1 MIQAKQKK
9 CKVCGSSF
17 VPRSAFAKACS
28 PECAH
33 TYAAKDRESKERNQ
47 AIKERKA
54 TREKLDAIRTKP
66 QLVAMA
72 QKAFNAYIRARD
84 LGKGCISCGKLL
96 TSEPN
101 TYDAGHYRS
110 VGSAVHLRFNEQN
123 CHGQC
128 KHCNNYLA
136 GNHVMYRLG
145 LIKRIGLFNVEGLEA
160 DQTLR
165 KYTKEGLI
173 EIAKQYRAKG
183 RGSTARTNSTHTR
196 VFW

>member
-1 MIQAKQKK
+1 MIQTKQKK
-9 CKVCGSSF
+9 CKVCRASF

-28 PECAH
+28 PECAQ
-33 TYAAKDRESKERNQ
+33 TYAAKDRESKARKQ
-47 AIKERKA
+47 ATKERKA
-54 TREKLDAIRTKP
+54 TREKLDAMRTKP

-110 VGSAVHLRFNEQN
+110 VGSAVQLRFDEDN

-145 LIKRIGLFNVEGLEA
+145 LIKRIGLENLERLEA

-173 EIAKQYRAKG
+173 EIAKHYRAKVKNEK
-183 RGSTARTNSTHTR
+183 AN
-196 VFW
+196 